1 MKLVIAVL
9 AIIAIIGIA
18 SANGWLTVSND
29 SNQTTIQINKDEIQR
44 DADAAAEDI
53 KDTAEE
59 VGDQIN
65 NLGKPMEEPVRNRGA
80 EQPDAIET
88 PVSRL
93 KSRTDD

>member
-1 MKLVIAVL
+1 MKIVIAVL
-9 AIIAIIGIA
+9 AIVAIIGIA

-53 KDTAEE
+53 QDTAEE

-65 NLGKPMEEPVRNRGA
+65 NNLGKPIKEPVPNGSAEHPDVIEPTEVPNR
-80 EQPDAIET
+80 
-88 PVSRL
+88 
-93 KSRTDD
+93 